1 MDLTNKTI
9 SELAQIVYSDWAKV
23 NYGAVPYLEAMC
35 SLTSVSDNYGLDSG
49 ESVITYFLCNAQTWK
64 GDTARSIKA
73 ELKRRLK

>member
-1 MDLTNKTI
+1 MDLTNKTV

-35 SLTSVSDNYGLDSG
+35 SLTSVSNSYGCDSG
-49 ESVITYFLCNAQTWK
+49 KSVVLYFLCNAQTWK

>member
-1 MDLTNKTI
+1 MDLKDLDLH
-9 SELAQIVYSDWAKV
+9 ELATMVRQDWAKV

-35 SLTSVSDNYGLDSG
+35 SLNSVSDNYGLDSG
-49 ESVITYFLCNAQTWK
+49 KSIVLYFLCNAQTWK